1 MNYKIFI
8 TMAVS
13 AILIVMVFSGANI
26 LYPGHNPT
34 NKLII
39 GGHSGSTHPSISD
52 QNFTLTGNIS
62 DIYNKLPV
70 HGTIL
75 IKNST
80 MSTELNYSQNGTY
93 STTLPGEII
102 Q

>member
-1 MNYKIFI
+1 
-8 TMAVS
+8 
-13 AILIVMVFSGANI
+13 
-26 LYPGHNPT
+26 
-34 NKLII
+34 
-39 GGHSGSTHPSISD
+39 
-52 QNFTLTGNIS
+52 
-62 DIYNKLPV
+62 LPV